1 MSSPFSTF
9 TEKKIEKS
17 SRKKLSKK
25 NRKNNIQEFFKWSAI
40 SFVATFGYIIIA
52 ANFKGLSYLDDK
64 FWVST
69 DEHYK
74 ENISIEK
81 EITTE
86 SDDIDDVKYK
96 KKNITIIS

>member
-52 ANFKGLSYLDDK
+52 ANFKGLSHLDDK

-69 DEHYK
+69 DEDYK
-74 ENISIEK
+74 DNISIGK
-81 EITTE
+81 EISTTE
-86 SDDIDDVKYK
+86 EGVDDVK
-96 KKNITIIS
+96 

>member
-17 SRKKLSKK
+17 SRKKLSKE

-40 SFVATFGYIIIA
+40 SFVATFGYIIIG

-64 FWVST
+64 DWVST
-69 DEHYK
+69 DEDYK
-74 ENISIEK
+74 ENVSIEK
-81 EITTE
+81 EISYDNNNE
-86 SDDIDDVKYK
+86 KYKK
-96 KKNITIIS
+96 KKNITLIS